1 MIDGV
6 VGNVDILYL
15 KEKVLL
21 KEKLQEG
28 PLVNELNL

>member
-6 VGNVDILYL
+6 VGNADILYL

-21 KEKLQEG
+21 KEKVQEG
-28 PLVNELNL
+28 LLENV